1 MKFFLEK
8 QLDYFFNLLG
18 FLFLNFT
25 GLAIGAL
32 WTDPGVISDWYSTID
47 KAPWTPP
54 GLVFGLSW
62 TTIMICFSVYMTNL
76 FTNKNGRYNWLI
88 LLSWTLNIL
97 WNPLFFHFHYT
108 WLSSIVIVGL
118 TFVLGLLT
126 HVSRV
131 DGVRS
136 WWLLLPYFIWLIIA
150 SSLNLYVAIMN

>member
-32 WTDPGVISDWYSTID
+32 WTNPGVTSDWYSTID

-54 GLVFGLSW
+54 GLVFGLAW
-62 TTIMICFSVYMTNL
+62 TTIMICLSVYMTNL
-76 FTNKNGRYNWLI
+76 FTDKNGRYNWLI

>member
-97 WNPLFFHFHYT
+97 WNPLFFHFNFQ
-108 WLSSIVIVGL
+108 WISSIVIILL
-118 TFVLGLLT
+118 TLVLGLLT

-136 WWLLLPYFIWLIIA
+136 WWLLLPYFIWLNIA
-150 SSLNLYVAIMN
+150 TSLNLYVAIMN